1 VAWEKKLTEVRS
13 ETVREYKKY
22 MQAPVALRET
32 LVKWRMDQIKQQFGD
47 QERNQGKD
55 WDRMQ
60 LEYDFL
66 GTLGFY
72 GAFKEKMLTPLL
84 NMQVGNGFSNLKAQI
99 PDIGMD
105 NHFFDRKFFKK
116 HKTER
121 ELNGIKQFERNIKFE
136 QDQRRKSKKKTFIKN
151 VNICNHE
158 FQEFHKKIKKNM
170 KKIGNQAKV
179 QLENMKKKKE
189 TNIDEDEKI
198 RINAI
203 KTQNFKEYIVLIEK
217 AKNDRIRNLLAET
230 DNFLKEIR
238 DKLVKSQT
246 GNEMGNEEEGM
257 TNEDG
262 AVKKYDVK
270 KSAFLMENYK
280 KLYYNFTHSKKEEI
294 NTQPSLLKGGTLK
307 KYQLSG
313 LTWLVNLYINKLNG
327 ILADEMGLGKTIQTI
342 ALFCYIMEHKQ
353 NFGPFLIVGNQIIF

>member
-1 VAWEKKLTEVRS
+1 
-13 ETVREYKKY
+13 
-22 MQAPVALRET
+22 
-32 LVKWRMDQIKQQFGD
+32 
-47 QERNQGKD
+47 
-55 WDRMQ
+55 
-60 LEYDFL
+60 
-66 GTLGFY
+66 
-72 GAFKEKMLTPLL
+72 
-84 NMQVGNGFSNLKAQI
+84 
-99 PDIGMD
+99 MD

-116 HKTER
+116 PKVDR
-121 ELNGIKQFERNIKFE
+121 ELHGIKQFERNIKFE
-136 QDQRRKSKKKTFIKN
+136 QDQRRRSKKKTFIKL
-151 VNICNHE
+151 VNICNNE
-158 FQEFHKKIKKNM
+158 FQLFHKKSQKMLKKFAS
-170 KKIGNQAKV
+170 QAKI

-238 DKLVKSQT
+238 DKLVKSKA
-246 GNEMGNEEEGM
+246 GNEDEIPIEEANKGK
-257 TNEDG
+257 
-262 AVKKYDVK
+262 VYDVK
-270 KSAFLMENYK
+270 KSAFLKENYK
-280 KLYYNFTHSKKEEI
+280 KLYYNFTHTKKEEI
-294 NTQPSLLKGGTLK
+294 NAQPKLLKGGTLK

-353 NFGPFLIVGNQIIF
+353 NFGPFLIVGK

>member
-1 VAWEKKLTEVRS
+1 
-13 ETVREYKKY
+13 
-22 MQAPVALRET
+22 
-32 LVKWRMDQIKQQFGD
+32 
-47 QERNQGKD
+47 
-55 WDRMQ
+55 
-60 LEYDFL
+60 
-66 GTLGFY
+66 
-72 GAFKEKMLTPLL
+72 
-84 NMQVGNGFSNLKAQI
+84 
-99 PDIGMD
+99 MD
-105 NHFFDRKFFKK
+105 NHFFDRKFLKK
-116 HKTER
+116 QKTER

-158 FQEFHKKIKKNM
+158 FQEFHKKNKKIIKKLA
-170 KKIGNQAKV
+170 NQAKI

-238 DKLVKSQT
+238 DKLVKSKAE
-246 GNEMGNEEEGM
+246 NNPEHMDEIENEEQGEK
-257 TNEDG
+257 E
-262 AVKKYDVK
+262 YDVK
-270 KSAFLMENYK
+270 QSAFLMENYK

-353 NFGPFLIVGNQIIF
+353 NFGPFLIVGRHWLFLNF